1 MCAAEVEQ
9 EKTGAEGVRWNLTD
23 FYQSPDDPQIAKDWE
38 TSTAQAQTF
47 EQQYRGK
54 INSNDLTAETLAT
67 ALSEYEKILEL
78 EYKPVI
84 YAVLVF
90 NADTTK
96 GPFMQVQQERAV
108 KVGNHLRFFG
118 LELAAAPDDVIN
130 SIINDPSLKRFRHYV
145 EVARLYR
152 PYLLSEAE
160 ERIDAEKSVTGPSA
174 WSRYFDE
181 VVSRIKVKLNVNGQE
196 QEMPLDS
203 ALKYLHSPE
212 RATRSSAAKAITQA
226 LESNSHALTYIFNT
240 LVNEHAIE
248 DRLRNRPDPMTE
260 RNLSNEIDPETV
272 EALLSA
278 CDANVDIVQRYYRL
292 KGKLLGIELTD
303 YDRYAPLLSDEVKV
317 AYDQGQQT
325 VLTAFGDFSSRM
337 SEIANEFFTRS
348 WIDAEPRENK
358 SGGAFSASTIPSL
371 HPYILMNYMGQRRD
385 VQTLA
390 HELGHGIHQYLS
402 RKNGLLGGADQP
414 LTLAEMASVFCE
426 MLVFY
431 YLLEHEQDPKQ
442 RLALLT
448 SKLEDTFATVFRQAI
463 MARFEQRLH
472 NARRTEGELP
482 AERIGELW
490 LEANRHMFGDV
501 LKLTTDYGVWWSYIP
516 HFVQTPFYVYAYAFG
531 ELLVMALFQKYR
543 TEGKSFVPRYLELLE
558 AGGSDWPHNLLEKA
572 GVDITD
578 KNFWQQGLD
587 LIRSMVEEAEKAAVD
602 SGMLKSPSAS

>member
-9 EKTGAEGVRWNLTD
+9 EKTGAEGVRWDLSD
-23 FYQSPDDPQIAKDWE
+23 FYQSPEDPQIAKDWE
-38 TSTAQAQTF
+38 TSTGRAQAF

-54 INSNDLTAETLAT
+54 INSNDLAAETLSA
-67 ALSEYEKILEL
+67 ALNEYEKILEL

-96 GPFMQVQQERAV
+96 GSFMQVQQERAV

-118 LELAAAPDDVIN
+118 LELAAASDDVIN
-130 SIINDPSLKRFRHYV
+130 AIINDPSLKRFRHYV

-212 RATRSSAAKAITQA
+212 RATRASAAKAITHA
-226 LESNSHALTYIFNT
+226 LEANSHALTYIFNT

-278 CDANVDIVQRYYRL
+278 CDANVDVVQRYYRL

-303 YDRYAPLLSDEVKV
+303 YDRYAPLLSDEVQV
-317 AYDQGQQT
+317 TYDQAQKT
-325 VLTAFGDFSSRM
+325 VLTAFGDFSPRM
-337 SEIANEFFTRS
+337 SEIVSEFFTKN

-358 SGGAFSASTIPSL
+358 SGGAFSAATIPSL

-490 LEANRHMFGDV
+490 LESNRHMFGDV
-501 LKLTTDYGVWWSYIP
+501 LELTTDYGVWWSYIP

-543 TEGKSFVPRYLELLE
+543 TEGKSFVPRYLALLE
-558 AGGSDWPHNLLEKA
+558 SGGSDWPHTLLEKA

-587 LIRSMVEEAEKAAVD
+587 LIRSMVEEAEQAAAD